1 MKKNFVRLIIFFF
14 IFLFSCSGP
23 SSLYNFDFPL
33 TSDVSVSRTTELQ
46 VNIPRGWFTA
56 EDNKDE
62 KIDLWLIKDDYSAT
76 ISFVRINPDEETLN
90 SSSQNALKKIKEY
103 SKLNNQLAHR
113 DKFIDL
119 LKNESFEVN
128 DMDMEVYQ
136 FAGSKYLYRVV
147 VIPYK
152 NVYYECS
159 ASIVPGQSKEEITK
173 VFTTQNSV
181 LQSIK

>member
-1 MKKNFVRLIIFFF
+1 MKKQFTWYAILFLT
-14 IFLFSCSGP
+14 FLFSCSGP
-23 SSLYNFDFPL
+23 SSLYKFDTIL
-33 TSDVSVSRTTELQ
+33 TTDAAVSPTTGLQ

-56 EDNKDE
+56 EDNQDK
-62 KIDLWLIKDDYSAT
+62 KIDLWLVKDDYSST
-76 ISFVRINPDEETLN
+76 ISFVRINPDEEILKGPSAN
-90 SSSQNALKKIKEY
+90 VLKKIKEY

-119 LKNESFEVN
+119 VKNESFEVN
-128 DMDMEVYQ
+128 DIDMEVYQ
-136 FAGSKYLYRVV
+136 FAGNKYLYRVA
-147 VIPYK
+147 IFKYK

-159 ASIVPGQSKEEITK
+159 ASIMPGQSKENITK